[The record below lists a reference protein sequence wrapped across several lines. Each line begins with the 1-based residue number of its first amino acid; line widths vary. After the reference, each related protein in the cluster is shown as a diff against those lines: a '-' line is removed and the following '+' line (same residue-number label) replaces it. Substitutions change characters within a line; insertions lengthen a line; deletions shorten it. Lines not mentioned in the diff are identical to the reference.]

1 MLVAIT
7 LVDTVG
13 VVVLIAAA
21 EVMDRENGFEFL
33 VPAAAD
39 VPGADETPTSQDR

>member
-13 VVVLIAAA
+13 VVVPIAAA
-21 EVMDRENGFEFL
+21 EVVDREDGDFL

-39 VPGADETPTSQDR
+39 VPGADATPTSQDR